1 MLLGAD
7 VWSEATSRA
16 MALRRS
22 WTRASC
28 AGTGDLRY
36 RTVPVAYFRADTARG
51 SLAPRGDLGIA
62 NGCSLDAVEAL
73 ADRLPESRDRI
84 RRRYWRD
91 PVFRAVCDD
100 HRDALEMLDR
110 LEGTEPPTAAQA
122 ERYRELV
129 SELFAEAVEM
139 LAANDPP

>member
-1 MLLGAD
+1 
-7 VWSEATSRA
+7 
-16 MALRRS
+16 
-22 WTRASC
+22 
-28 AGTGDLRY
+28 
-36 RTVPVAYFRADTARG
+36 
-51 SLAPRGDLGIA
+51 
-62 NGCSLDAVEAL
+62 LDAVEAL
-73 ADRLPESRDRI
+73 ADRLPESRNRI

-91 PVFRAVCDD
+91 PAFRAVCDD

-110 LEGTEPPTAAQA
+110 LEGTELPTAAQA